1 MGTRGGEGRPRR
13 ARRAA
18 HHHRQTSP
26 ARFGALPRSG
36 AGRPLP
42 PLPPPNLNS
51 PPALPP
57 HRDMTHAA
65 REALVTDFGLIGLE
79 SRGSGGDLAR
89 AAAASN
95 AAAAPPSSR
104 SLTHSEER
112 VPGRSITTN
121 SNP

>member
-95 AAAAPPSSR
+95 APLPHRGHPRA
-104 SLTHSEER
+104 SEGILIP
-112 VPGRSITTN
+112 VPGTL
-121 SNP
+121 PEE